1 MGVSLAKRFSSP
13 MSKCS
18 YHIWRGDL
26 VFLKRELKS
35 LTQARRKVMRR
46 SPEVACGEGKWRK
59 WRRGSQ
65 PTWAAGELC
74 GKIWGVSSFSFKGE
88 IHPTF
93 PLLCYTIALVPKSF
107 RHFGKCCPKC
117 PLLLIKISG
126 YQRFLVGMAERA
138 LTKLHSPC
146 LWHEQ
151 SLLCE
156 CGVVFIPGPSI
167 ILWVTENTIYF
178 HLCRP

>member
-1 MGVSLAKRFSSP
+1 MGVSLARDLAVLFLSTHTALEEGALTFYRGSSSHSGQEESDEKKP
-13 MSKCS
+13 
-18 YHIWRGDL
+18 WG
-26 VFLKRELKS
+26 FLW
-35 LTQARRKVMRR
+35 
-46 SPEVACGEGKWRK
+46 EGKKWRK
-59 WRRGSQ
+59 WCRGSW
-65 PTWAAGELC
+65 PTSVVGELC

-88 IHPTF
+88 IHPTL
-93 PLLCYTIALVPKSF
+93 PLLCYTTALVPKSF
-107 RHFGKCCPKC
+107 RCFGKCCPKC

-126 YQRFLVGMAERA
+126 YQRFLVGKAERA
-138 LTKLHSPC
+138 LAKLHFPC

-178 HLCRP
+178 HLYRP